1 MGRRCGGGGGGW
13 GQEGGF
19 SIPGPSPGAEMGGA
33 FPGKGSLP
41 RGASGD
47 PREGGI
53 RTLQAL
59 RESGAGE
66 S

>member
-1 MGRRCGGGGGGW
+1 MGAWAGAG
-13 GQEGGF
+13 GQEGGL

-33 FPGKGSLP
+33 FPGKGSFP

-47 PREGGI
+47 PGEGGI
-53 RTLQAL
+53 WTFQAL
-59 RESGAGE
+59 SESGAGE